1 MIRQQ
6 DTPAAGRRTWSVEA
20 FERFWS
26 NPDPALVPRVL
37 TDDVVGYW
45 AGRDAPVRGK
55 KAYTACIAALVEGL
69 PGMYVTVAEHA
80 SNGEFTFI
88 RWIMHA
94 HGEHGPFEF
103 SGIDRV
109 RTSDDGLVAENRI
122 VCDTS
127 AFKALAG
134 KELPWIQLCG

>member
-1 MIRQQ
+1 MIEQRS
-6 DTPAAGRRTWSVEA
+6 TPTAERRAWSVER

-26 NPDPALVPRVL
+26 NPDPALVPRAL

-45 AGRDAPVRGK
+45 AGRDEPVRGK
-55 KAYTACIAALVEGL
+55 EAYTACIAALVDGL
-69 PGMYVTVAEHA
+69 PGMYVTAAEHA

-94 HGEHGPFEF
+94 TGEHGPFEF

-109 RTSDDGLVAENRI
+109 KTRDDGLVAENRI
-122 VCDTS
+122 VCDTV

-134 KELPWIQLCG
+134 KELPWISIA

>member
-1 MIRQQ
+1 MTEKQGTSATRGG
-6 DTPAAGRRTWSVEA
+6 AWSVQT
-20 FERFWS
+20 FQRFWS
-26 NPDPALVPRVL
+26 NPDPALVPRAL
-37 TDDVVGYW
+37 ADDVVGYW
-45 AGRDAPVRGK
+45 SGRDEPVRGK
-55 KAYTACIAALVEGL
+55 NAYTACIAALVQGL
-69 PGMYVTVAEHA
+69 PGVHITVAEHA

-94 HGEHGPFEF
+94 TGVHGPFDF

-109 RTSDDGLVAENRI
+109 RTRDDGLVVENRI

-134 KELPWIQLCG
+134 KELPWISSA